1 MRLSKIN
8 RVALYCSE
16 LNFCEISIE
25 EQMEKLKKYC
35 KHFDLE
41 IVGEYIDIKDDKCN
55 FNQMIEDI
63 KNKEF
68 NIIVSYSFDTLS
80 KKDDDLHKLINELD
94 KYNYELHLENTYEYV
109 PILKPLFKSQIY
121 DDAYNTP
128 SQIPIKKKKS
138 GLMPMFITY
147 ELKNPKTKEPIDWVK
162 KFDEDNV
169 RFENNELFNDDG
181 EYLGFARDVYVK
193 FKEFKGC
200 YKPKKKDEKNKKNKE
215 QLNFKPLW

>member
-1 MRLSKIN
+1 MRISKIN
-8 RVALYCSE
+8 RVVLYCSE
-16 LNFCEISIE
+16 LSTCEISIE
-25 EQMEKLKKYC
+25 EQMKKLKKYC

-41 IVGEYIDIKDDKCN
+41 IIGEYIDVKDEKYK
-55 FNQMIEDI
+55 FNQMIDDI
-63 KNKEF
+63 KEKQF

-80 KKDDDLHKLINELD
+80 KKDEDLYRLINELD

-109 PILKPLFKSQIY
+109 PILRPIFKSQIY
-121 DDAYNTP
+121 DNEYNAP
-128 SQIPIKKKKS
+128 STTINKKKS
-138 GLMPMFITY
+138 VLFPIFITY
-147 ELKNPKTKEPIDWVK
+147 ELKNPKIKEPIDWVK
-162 KFDEDNV
+162 KFDEDNI

-200 YKPKKKDEKNKKNKE
+200 YKPKKKVEKNKKKKE